1 MKTKAAIPCQGDA
14 CTRDA
19 VSTHVIRYQG
29 LRFHLPLCEEHG
41 TALKA
46 AEGTEA
52 PLTPSQASEE
62 VIRIT
67 QGQETIA
74 QICYTHGRPAIT
86 IAFPG
91 EASLAEPQ
99 EENEPASVLVPTA

>member
-14 CTRDA
+14 CTRNA

-52 PLTPSQASEE
+52 PLTPQASEE

-74 QICYTHGRPAIT
+74 QICYTQGRPAIT
-86 IAFPG
+86 IAFPV